1 MQIREAQ
8 IFNFGKLQDRS
19 FAFAPGINVIYG
31 ANEAGKTTLHDFL
44 TAMLFGMEKGR
55 GRAASG
61 GMYARYEPWHAAA
74 YYSGALRFSVEGRP
88 FYLERNFYRKEKK
101 EILRNEADGEEL
113 SVAYGDLDVLLGG
126 ISAEAFRSTYDIGQ
140 SKAAASKEL
149 AAILTEYLSD
159 AVESGEAGVRVSKAQ
174 SALAARRKE
183 LNLNLKNIKE
193 QKNQELRK
201 KMMEKELLERDCRE
215 LTHSLADAECKISR
229 LKKIKAE
236 KTDRTKEEE
245 AGQAA
250 SAGGKKRRW
259 LAAAGA
265 AAAGFLLNLG
275 MHRVISYAF
284 GLFLASEGLLL
295 LLTVL
300 FFAVFLRT
308 GEAAADKSGESLR
321 GRERAGE
328 VGDENDYAREAVL
341 SAEHMMNG
349 LRDTLAEKE
358 ARRCNLSQQIEAMQA
373 PGVQERELL
382 RDIQA
387 LELASA
393 EITRLAR
400 ERYEDSVDELNGAV
414 SGWVAGITGGAYD
427 SVTIDDGGGLKILTE
442 GREVPPEALSR
453 GTLEQIYLAFR
464 LAVGDIVTREEAMPV
479 FLDEAFCMYD
489 DGRLRQ
495 ALMALAGEAEQKQ
508 IFIFTCQRREMEALD
523 ELGLP
528 YHKVYLT

>member
-113 SVAYGDLDVLLGG
+113 SVAYGDLEVLLGG
-126 ISAEAFRSTYDIGQ
+126 ISIEAFRSTYDIGQ

-159 AVESGEAGVRVSKAQ
+159 AAESGEAGVRVSKAQ
-174 SALAARRKE
+174 AALAARRKE
-183 LNLNLKNIKE
+183 LNLNLKSIKE
-193 QKNQELRK
+193 KKNQELHRK
-201 KMMEKELLERDCRE
+201 VMEKELLERDCRE
-215 LTHSLADAECKISR
+215 LTHSLAEAEREISR

-236 KTDRTKEEE
+236 KTDGTKE
-245 AGQAA
+245 GQAVP
-250 SAGGKKRRW
+250 AGGKKRRW

-265 AAAGFLLNLG
+265 AAACFLLNLG
-275 MHRVISYAF
+275 LHRAISYTF
-284 GLFLASEGLLL
+284 GLFLTSEGLLL
-295 LLTVL
+295 LLTAL

-308 GEAAADKSGESLR
+308 GEAAADKSGENLC
-321 GRERAGE
+321 GRERTGE
-328 VGDENDYAREAVL
+328 AGDENDYAWEAVL

-427 SVTIDDGGGLKILTE
+427 SVTIDNGGGLRILTE